1 MPSRELRDQM
11 GGDGLPSDGIT
22 DPIDSPSLPSGPLL
36 HFDEQMERLVILT
49 VLDDFEAARVARDS
63 RNYGQDA
70 KGATKDFNSWRKDLT
85 DMYFG
90 HRMPKTVPWRFC
102 SNRSLMIGMAI
113 VETLHARIFP
123 AVYNEELTHYRPND
137 ALDIERA
144 DRVERLMFWWVRVRA
159 KLREFFDRWV
169 RYGIAYGT
177 VVTESTFDVIE
188 MQKGSKPGPI
198 MGVGPDGQPIQGPP
212 QKVTQPFETTR
223 SDIVP
228 IEDVYLIP
236 GATSIQQDVVLLKCR
251 YLYRDLEKMEQ
262 EGKALNISKPMNPG
276 MRCLKDYIVVSG
288 EVGANLPEQQ
298 VEELKNVKRRNVLVE
313 CVKWHGS
320 FDVDTDGQTEQ
331 VRFLACPQYQLYL
344 GGMPISELSQRGIR
358 HIDLTNYMPRL
369 DEPQGLFGLGV
380 LEQVKELSDEIDAIF
395 NQMTDANTLSIL
407 RPIFYD
413 PAGDLD
419 AAALNIAP
427 NKATPV
433 SNPSQSVVIPDIR
446 IPTDQLLLAI
456 RMVLEFIERLT
467 AASSYIFGKESE
479 VVGGSGTATRTQ
491 AIVGAAAQRFSVP
504 VERLREGAAR
514 IITQH
519 LDLLQKN
526 LPPEMEKRILG
537 DDGQPLFGPN
547 ELSQDSISG
556 EFDAYLLPDES
567 LGSKE
572 SGRMLAQQLYGI
584 LTQNLLVMSD
594 PAKIYQVTAD
604 VLRSFGKDPE
614 LYLGPELPIPMALTP
629 GDEHT
634 LMLQGDFDQVKAT
647 IEQNHI
653 EHILAHQAFIQDPGF
668 LQLNPQIQAQ
678 VGQFLQMHI
687 QQHTQLMQTLM
698 AASKVGGKQGGTQ
711 SGQGNDA
718 GGIGGAPAVGS
729 EPGMGSLENPLSQA
743 NNATQRGESGG
754 PQTG

>member
-1 MPSRELRDQM
+1 M
-11 GGDGLPSDGIT
+11 GGEGLPLDGEGA
-22 DPIDSPSLPSGPLL
+22 PIDSPPLQAGPLITL
-36 HFDEQMERLVILT
+36 DERMERLVTLT
-49 VLDDFEAARVARDS
+49 IIDDLAASISSRDG
-63 RNYGQDA
+63 RNYGQDS
-70 KGATKDFNSWRKDLT
+70 KGATKDFAAWRKELT

-123 AVYNEELTHYRPND
+123 AVYNEELTHYRPAD
-137 ALDIERA
+137 SLDIERA
-144 DRVERLMFWWVRVRA
+144 ERIEKLMFWWVRVRA

-169 RYGIAYGT
+169 RYGIGYGT
-177 VVTESTFDVIE
+177 VVTESTWESIE
-188 MQKGSKPGPI
+188 MQTPSGP
-198 MGVGPDGQPIQGPP
+198 
-212 QKVTQPFETTR
+212 KPFERTR
-223 SDIVP
+223 SDIIPV
-228 IEDVYLIP
+228 EDVYLIP
-236 GATSIQQDVVLLKCR
+236 GATSIQQDVILLKCR
-251 YLYRDLEKMEQ
+251 YLYRDLEKMEA
-262 EGKALNISKPMNPG
+262 EGKALNISTPMNPG
-276 MRCLKDYIVVSG
+276 QRCLKDHVVVPG
-288 EVGANLPEQQ
+288 DVGGNLPEQQ
-298 VEELKNVKRRNVLVE
+298 MEEIKNVKRRNILVE
-313 CVKWHGS
+313 CVKWYGF
-320 FDVDTDGQTEQ
+320 FDVDGDGRSESVQ
-331 VRFLACPQYQLYL
+331 FLACPQYQLYL

-358 HIDLTNYMPRL
+358 HLDLTNYMPRI

-413 PAGDLD
+413 PGGDLD
-419 AAALNIAP
+419 AAALSIAP
-427 NKATPV
+427 NRATPV
-433 SNPSQSVVIPDIR
+433 SNPSQSIFIPDIR

-456 RMVLEFIERLT
+456 RLVLEFIERLT

-519 LDLLQKN
+519 LDLLQRN

-537 DDGQPLFGPN
+537 DDAQPLFGQN

-556 EFDAYLLPDES
+556 EYDAYQLPDES
-567 LGSKE
+567 MGSKE
-572 SGRMLAQQLYGI
+572 SQRMLAQQLYGI
-584 LTQNLLVMSD
+584 LTQNLLVATD
-594 PAKIYQVTAD
+594 PAKLYQVTAD

-614 LYLGPELPIPMALTP
+614 LYLGPEPSMGMATTP

-634 LMLQGDFDQVKAT
+634 LILQGDFDQVKAT

-653 EHILAHQAFIQDPGF
+653 EHILAHQAFLQDPGF
-668 LQLNPQIQAQ
+668 LQLNPAIQAQ
-678 VGQFLQMHI
+678 VTQFLQMHI
-687 QQHTQLMQTLM
+687 QQHAQLMQTLM
-698 AASKVGGKQGGTQ
+698 SASKVGKSQGG
-711 SGQGNDA
+711 QGGSEGDSPA
-718 GGIGGAPAVGS
+718 RTGGAPAVGS

-743 NNATQRGESGG
+743 NNATNRGDQASVA
-754 PQTG
+754 